1 MLSHVLVDVF
11 QVALPF
17 LYAALVGV
25 YALAFF
31 RNARSREVLK
41 TRALAVVLVCHLV
54 YLIARTIAFDHPPI
68 TNVFEILT
76 LLAAAMAFSYLYIEL
91 RTQVRNTGL
100 FILAVA
106 FLFQTVSSI
115 FVRDLV
121 EIPEY
126 LHSFVLGFHVSTA
139 LFGYTG
145 ISLSAVYGLLYL
157 MLYHDIKSSRFGL
170 IYNRLPNLEGLETL
184 SHKAEVFGFVMLG
197 IAIVIGLVWLPAVF
211 TNFSYLDPKLV
222 TTVAIWVV
230 YAAGLWA
237 KRRFGWKGRK
247 TMVLS
252 LVGFGVI
259 FFSMMI
265 INTYLTSF
273 HRFH

>member
-11 QVALPF
+11 QVSLPF

-25 YALAFF
+25 YAMAFF
-31 RNARSREVLK
+31 RNARSLELLK

-54 YLIARTIAFDHPPI
+54 YLIARTVAFDHPPI

-91 RTQVRNTGL
+91 RTKVRNTGL

-126 LHSFVLGFHVSTA
+126 
-139 LFGYTG
+139 
-145 ISLSAVYGLLYL
+145 
-157 MLYHDIKSSRFGL
+157 
-170 IYNRLPNLEGLETL
+170 
-184 SHKAEVFGFVMLG
+184 
-197 IAIVIGLVWLPAVF
+197 
-211 TNFSYLDPKLV
+211 
-222 TTVAIWVV
+222 
-230 YAAGLWA
+230 
-237 KRRFGWKGRK
+237 
-247 TMVLS
+247 
-252 LVGFGVI
+252 
-259 FFSMMI
+259 
-265 INTYLTSF
+265 
-273 HRFH
+273 

>member
-11 QVALPF
+11 QVSLPF

-31 RNARSREVLK
+31 RNARSLELLK
-41 TRALAVVLVCHLV
+41 TRALAVVLLCHLV
-54 YLIARTIAFDHPPI
+54 YLIARTAAFDHPPI

-91 RTQVRNTGL
+91 RTQVRNTGV

-126 LHSFVLGFHVSTA
+126 LHSLVLGFHVSTA

-197 IAIVIGLVWLPAVF
+197 IAILIGVVWLPAVF
-211 TNFSYLDPKLV
+211 ADFSYLDPKLV
-222 TTVAIWVV
+222 ATLAIWVL

-237 KRRFGWKGRK
+237 KRKFGWKGRK

-259 FFSMMI
+259 FFSMMVV
-265 INTYLTSF
+265 NTYLSSF

>member
-1 MLSHVLVDVF
+1 MVSDVLVDSL
-11 QVALPF
+11 QVLLPL

-25 YALAFF
+25 YALDFF
-31 RNARSREVLK
+31 RNARPLETLK
-41 TRALAVVLVCHLV
+41 SRALAVVLVCHLV
-54 YLIARTIAFDHPPI
+54 YLVARTVAFDHPPI

-76 LLAAAMAFSYLYIEL
+76 LLAAALAFAYLYIEL
-91 RTQVRNTGL
+91 RTQVRNTGV
-100 FILAVA
+100 FILAMA

-115 FVRDLV
+115 FVRDLT
-121 EIPEY
+121 EIPGY

-145 ISLSAVYGLLYL
+145 MSLSAVYGLLYL

-184 SHKAEVFGFVMLG
+184 SHRAEVFGFVMLG
-197 IAIVIGLVWLPAVF
+197 IAILIGLVWLPAVF
-211 TNFSYLDPKLV
+211 TDFSYFDPKLV
-222 TTVAIWVV
+222 ATVAIWVL

-237 KRRFGWKGRK
+237 KRKFGWKGRK

-259 FFSMMI
+259 FFSMMVV
-265 INTYLTSF
+265 NTYLTAF

>member
-31 RNARSREVLK
+31 RNARSRELLK

-126 LHSFVLGFHVSTA
+126 LHSLVLGFHVSTA

-211 TNFSYLDPKLV
+211 TDFSYMDPKLV